1 MEKNH
6 LATNVIEASGLSVP
20 SKNAT
25 NLKYSNEG
33 QGETIRESV
42 WK

>member
-6 LATNVIEASGLSVP
+6 LATHVIETSGLYVP
-20 SKNAT
+20 KNAT

-33 QGETIRESV
+33 QGEIIQESV